1 MGEGIKRY
9 KLSGVEYISHGDVMY
24 HVVEYSQY
32 YCVAHLK
39 VAKIINLKSFHHK
52 EGKILVQRMVADVN

>member
-1 MGEGIKRY
+1 M
-9 KLSGVEYISHGDVMY
+9 
-24 HVVEYSQY
+24 
-32 YCVAHLK
+32 K